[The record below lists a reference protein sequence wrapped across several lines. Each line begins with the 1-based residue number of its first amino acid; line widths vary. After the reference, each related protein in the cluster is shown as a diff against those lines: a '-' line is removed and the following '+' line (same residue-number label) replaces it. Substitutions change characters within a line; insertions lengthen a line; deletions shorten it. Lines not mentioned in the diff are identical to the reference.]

1 MSKELKPIDFSE
13 YSSDSD
19 DSVIDVDKPKKI
31 TLSQIK
37 KKLNDDDYDK
47 MNKVFNKVLEDK
59 IITMSPA
66 EKANYIYRQLPV
78 NYYHKKMEWL
88 LMEEVYSTSK
98 IVKQISKDMKLLQEI
113 KPEYLE
119 RYERI
124 QKNIDYEFEYQLQA
138 DMNKALQKEHAKE
151 FMDYE
156 EYFQDIMRFNYNK
169 NKELSKK
176 IKELEEGIAIDEMGC
191 KASELNLNITCKIY
205 VIEDKDGK
213 KYVGQTTQPI
223 ICRYIQHL
231 KTSDCNSRLLDLEN
245 SIIKCIDVCD
255 PKDRYKVEKK
265 WIEKIDC
272 VNKNGNKINKEIME
286 LNDTGD
292 DEIHGF

>member
-19 DSVIDVDKPKKI
+19 DSVIDVYENPYVLHSREIKNLENELELWKSRAKYYKNKWNYTNDKFKR
-31 TLSQIK
+31 T
-37 KKLNDDDYDK
+37 KKLYKKLEEENNKLNKDWAKKRDEWNEEYRT
-47 MNKVFNKVLEDK
+47 MN
-59 IITMSPA
+59 
-66 EKANYIYRQLPV
+66 
-78 NYYHKKMEWL
+78 
-88 LMEEVYSTSK
+88 
-98 IVKQISKDMKLLQEI
+98 QEI
-113 KPEYLE
+113 NTLKEGTG
-119 RYERI
+119 
-124 QKNIDYEFEYQLQA
+124 IDQL
-138 DMNKALQKEHAKE
+138 
-151 FMDYE
+151 
-156 EYFQDIMRFNYNK
+156 
-169 NKELSKK
+169 
-176 IKELEEGIAIDEMGC
+176 GC
-191 KASELNLNITCKIY
+191 KASDLNLEMCKIY

-231 KTSDCNSRLLDLEN
+231 KTNDCNSRLLDLEN

-255 PKDRYKVEKK
+255 PKDKYKVEKQ
-265 WIEKIDC
+265 WIEKIDS